1 MALYSSL
8 FSDPE
13 VADLLSDRA
22 TIQAM
27 LDVEAALAEAEAAAG
42 MIPAG
47 AARTI
52 RAVARVENID
62 FTALAAEA
70 ANAGNLAIPLVRQL
84 RQRVRDA
91 ESGAAEYVHT
101 GTTSQDVIDTA
112 LVRQLRLVIP
122 ILIGH
127 TERAA
132 DAAADLAQRYRRTPM
147 AGRTWLQQATPIT
160 FGLKA
165 AGWFRSLTSG
175 ASAVHERA
183 QSSLVLQFGG
193 ASGTLAALG
202 EYGPAVRRVLAER
215 LQLSPAP
222 PWHSHR
228 DGLVRLSCAVAV
240 LAGSL
245 GKIAKDIALLSQT
258 EIGEVSEPSEQDR
271 GRSSAMPHKHNPVG
285 SAVALTAALRV
296 PGLLAT
302 LLAALPHE
310 HERGLGG
317 WQAEWETVPELM
329 RLTSASARSMADVLE
344 KLEVNEP
351 RIVENLA
358 MTGGLI
364 LSESLV
370 VRLGRRVGPHTARTI
385 VDGISARAAAARQS
399 LLEAASADTRVTDV
413 IPPAELRD
421 LLSPAHYI
429 GMADTLIDEM
439 LSGWRRRDRSHG

>member
-1 MALYSSL
+1 MSLYSSL
-8 FSDPE
+8 FSDPD

-22 TIQAM
+22 TVQAM

-42 MIPAG
+42 MIPPD

-62 FTALAAEA
+62 LAALAAEA
-70 ANAGNLAIPLVRQL
+70 AGSGNLAIPLVRQL

-91 ESGAAEYVHT
+91 QSGAAEYVHT

-132 DAAADLAQRYRRTPM
+132 DAAAELAQRYRHTPM

-165 AGWFRSLTSG
+165 AGWFRTLARG
-175 ASAVHERA
+175 ASAIQERA
-183 QSSLVLQFGG
+183 DASLVLQFGG

-202 EYGPAVRRVLAER
+202 EYGPAVRRGLAER

-245 GKIAKDIALLSQT
+245 GKIGKDIALLSQT
-258 EIGEVSEPSEQDR
+258 EIGEVSEPSEEDR

-329 RLTSASARSMADVLE
+329 RLTSASARSIADVLE
-344 KLEVNEP
+344 KLEVNET
-351 RIVENLA
+351 RMAENLA
-358 MTGGLI
+358 MTAGLT
-364 LSESLV
+364 LSESLA
-370 VRLGRRVGPHTARTI
+370 VRLGRHLGPHKARTI
-385 VDGISARAAAARQS
+385 VDGISARATAARQS
-399 LLEAASADTRVTDV
+399 LFEAASADARVTDV
-413 IPPAELRD
+413 ISPGELRD
-421 LLSPAHYI
+421 VLSPEHYI
-429 GMADTLIDEM
+429 GMADTLIDE
-439 LSGWRRRDRSHG
+439 LLAGWRRRDRSHG